1 MLISVM
7 RDNMS
12 CEEVFELDTDAQ
24 AMDEWEREAMI
35 TRDAEEVCWCKFFE
49 SCPSCFGKK

>member
-1 MLISVM
+1 MIISVM

-49 SCPSCFGKK
+49 SCPSCFGK